1 MIFIISV
8 IITVIIWKKVI
19 IPIAKSMSKTMFD
32 DDSDSNSKID
42 MFTNWWF
49 DSFSMLEGA

>member
-49 DSFSMLEGA
+49 D